1 MARPKKQTVDYFP
14 HYADAS
20 DRKTLTILQN
30 KYGNDGYAFWFKLL
44 QLLCKA
50 PGHYLYISNEAD
62 WEFLVAKT
70 HISDTEK
77 AQKILDTLA
86 MLDAIDKEL
95 YILHCI
101 WSDNFVENLK
111 DVYEKR
117 VTPPPSKPIIDNG
130 NLVFATNITTQTA
143 LSPQLSTEM
152 AVSGSD
158 NPQSKVNKSKVN
170 KTKLI
175 DNISTNNK
183 KPYGDFMNILLSDEE
198 YQKLTLKFGKQG
210 CEDKISKLSIGIE
223 SKGYKYKSHYATIL
237 SWERMDNKG
246 GRDGAHKQ
254 DTKPIKPTGIRIIS

>member
-50 PGHYLYISNEAD
+50 PGHYLYIGNQAD

-70 HISDTEK
+70 HISDTDRAE
-77 AQKILDTLA
+77 KILDTLA

-95 YILHCI
+95 YTLHCI
-101 WSDNFVENLK
+101 WSDNFVDNLK

-117 VTPPPSKPIIDNG
+117 VTPPPSKPVIDNG
-130 NLVFATNITTQTA
+130 NLVFTTDMNTKTA

-158 NPQSKVNKSKVN
+158 NPQSKVNKSKLN
-170 KTKLI
+170 YIKE
-175 DNISTNNK
+175 NTNNK
-183 KPYGDFMNILLSDEE
+183 KPYGDFMNVLLTDDE
-198 YQKLTLKFGKQG
+198 YHKLIAKFGDRECQ
-210 CEDKISKLSIGIE
+210 EKIKTLSLGIE

-237 SWERMDNKG
+237 NWERMG
-246 GRDGAHKQ
+246 EQRSGTHKQ
-254 DTKPIKPTGIRIIS
+254 DTKPIKTTGIRIIN